1 MHRNRA
7 IVVLLA
13 AWLVVGMAVSEP
25 AFGQDQFI
33 GYRIDA
39 EFDPEQHLIFGSQ
52 LVDYI
57 NDSTDPIESIF
68 FLLLPNLDQERNPH
82 LDISQIDASYQN
94 GFDPAWTKIERV
106 QDVTDEDLKYEMLE
120 GPAIF
125 QTFSLKD
132 NLLEVKLPQALEPG
146 SRTQITVHFRTKF
159 PHSFRGDDAYY
170 RDTYTWRFGW
180 NPIAIPAQD
189 LISGEYISDERPYYQ
204 FALPSGL
211 YELNLTLPTEYVA
224 ALGADYVEEFE
235 STEHLKVLNAKNDI
249 PSRSIPI
256 TISPDFNVLQ
266 YPDLETEI
274 LVYYLHSDEQ
284 DALLIGKYAAD
295 SLNYYR
301 DKWGEFPHQRLVI
314 AETPSTNASFGGAA
328 ADSFILI
335 NQVYFREKDLAV
347 SGFMDRLVDYLLAH
361 EVAHQWW
368 GVGVGVDWNAE
379 NFLSESFAQYFSI
392 TYFEDKYG
400 EYGPNVFQIKRD
412 GLLER
417 AIESQFGYINLREHM
432 QGDVPYIA
440 NHMNSFDEALI
451 KPQENVEFSNSNSIR
466 LYNKGYM
473 MLRALEGMLESE
485 GMDEFLKLSHE
496 RFVHQVANLEE
507 MEVIAEQIYDRD
519 LSEFF
524 QKALYEDVDESGA
537 APFAD
542 FAIEDVV
549 TTQIDAETYEHKVH
563 LARYGELRMPVN
575 VLVTETSGDVQSRM
589 WEVEDQLESQHIMI
603 FETTDSL
610 KEVGV
615 DPKNMSPD
623 IKRLNN
629 YYVLDGYA
637 LFNRRL
643 HIITSG
649 QNAMPLDG
657 FMVRINP
664 FSQYLEGGYLL
675 DHRWLIGNGVIGFS
689 KNLGRGSVINSLA
702 ALSTEGIWG
711 QVSYSKLFFTHPET
725 GFKGKFWQASN
736 QLEVSYL
743 RRPDTTGRP
752 FYDRRSGATGDVVNA
767 FGLTWIHQEQ
777 IQARYALW
785 GRLMIDPVNFHRVEM
800 GGWNSIRLAPGMH
813 IDTRGTVG
821 WGEGIA
827 GIFRFNLTQ
836 LGGYTGA
843 VGYPF
848 FGDAFMHGR
857 IDLRLPFQREMGY
870 NMVNV
875 AVLHNMDERI
885 FFEFGNI
892 WPDLE
897 TAQNKITEGIRSQ
910 VGFEVTL
917 SGRTLGGLFPWSVT
931 LGMVYPLTNIDED
944 QRLLRQY
951 ISFNTPFF

>member
-1 MHRNRA
+1 
-7 IVVLLA
+7 
-13 AWLVVGMAVSEP
+13 MAVSNTVY
-25 AFGQDQFI
+25 GQDEFI
-33 GYRIDA
+33 NYHIEA
-39 EFDPEQHLIFGSQ
+39 EFDPEEHTISGTQT
-52 LVDYI
+52 VDYI
-57 NDSTDPIESIF
+57 NDSNESLDSIF
-68 FLLLPNLDQERNPH
+68 FLLLANQDRERNPY
-82 LDISQIDASYQN
+82 LDASQIDASYQN
-94 GFDPAWTKIERV
+94 GFDPAWTRIKRV
-106 QDVTDEDLKYEMLE
+106 QNISDEDLEFELLE

-125 QTFSLKD
+125 QTFSLAD
-132 NLLEVKLPQALEPG
+132 NLLEVKLSETLPPG
-146 SRTQITVHFRTKF
+146 ARIQFSIEFSTRF
-159 PHSFRGDDAYY
+159 PHTFRGDDAYY

-180 NPIAIPAQD
+180 NPIAIPAKD
-189 LISGEYISDERPYYQ
+189 LLLGEYISEERPYYQ
-204 FALPSGL
+204 FALPAGI
-211 YELNLTLPTEYVA
+211 YELDLTLPVEYVA

-235 STEHLKVLNAKNDI
+235 SSEYIKVLNARNDV
-249 PSRSIPI
+249 PARSIPI
-256 TISPDFNVLQ
+256 TISPDFQILQ
-266 YPDLETEI
+266 YPDLETEV
-274 LVYYLHSDEQ
+274 LVYYLNSDEQ

-301 DKWGEFPHQRLVI
+301 DKWGEFPHKRLVI

-400 EYGPNVFQIKRD
+400 EYGPNVFDIKRD

-432 QGDVPYIA
+432 QGDIPYIT
-440 NHMNSFDEALI
+440 NYLNSFDEALI
-451 KPQENVEFSNSNSIR
+451 KPQESVEFSNSSSIR

-473 MLRALEGMLESE
+473 MLRALEGMLETE
-485 GMDEFLKLSHE
+485 GMDQFLKASHE

-507 MEVIAEQIYDRD
+507 MEVIAEQISDRD

-524 QKALYEDVDESGA
+524 QQALYEDVDETGRS
-537 APFAD
+537 PFAD
-542 FAIEDVV
+542 FAVEDVI
-549 TTQIDAETYEHKVH
+549 TTQLDSDTYEHEVH
-563 LARYGELRMPVN
+563 LARYGEIRMPVK
-575 VLVTETSGDVQSRM
+575 VVAIERSGHIQSRV
-589 WEVEDQLESQHIMI
+589 WEVEDQIGTNHTMI
-603 FETTDSL
+603 FESKEAL

-623 IKRLNN
+623 VKRLNN

-702 ALSTEGIWG
+702 ALTVDGVWG
-711 QVSYSKLFFTHPET
+711 QVSYSKLFFSHPET

-736 QLEVSYL
+736 QIELSFL

-752 FYDRRSGATGDVVNA
+752 FYDRRSGATGDVVNVLGA
-767 FGLTWIHQEQ
+767 TLIHQEQ
-777 IQARYALW
+777 IQARYAMW
-785 GRLMIDPVNFHRVEM
+785 GRLMIDPFNFHRVEL
-800 GGWNSIRLAPGMH
+800 GGWNSLRLAPGMQ
-813 IDTRGTVG
+813 IDTRGTIG
-821 WGEGIA
+821 WGQGIA
-827 GIFRFNLTQ
+827 GIFRFNLNQ
-836 LGGYTGA
+836 LGGYTSA

-857 IDLRLPFQREMGY
+857 VDLRLPFQREMGY

-875 AVLHNMDERI
+875 AVLHNIDERI
-885 FFEFGNI
+885 YFEFGNI

-897 TAQNKITEGIRSQ
+897 TAQNKIWEGIRTQ

-931 LGMVYPLTNIDED
+931 LGMVYPLTNIDEE

-951 ISFNTPFF
+951 IHFNTPFF